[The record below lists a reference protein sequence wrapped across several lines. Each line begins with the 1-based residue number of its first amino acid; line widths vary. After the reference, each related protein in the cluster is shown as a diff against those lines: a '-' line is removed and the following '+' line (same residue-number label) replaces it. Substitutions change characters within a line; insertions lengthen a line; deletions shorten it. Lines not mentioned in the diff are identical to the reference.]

1 MNNKNEKVAK
11 KESINKKSTSSRFQ
25 RAANRANPS
34 RLIKNL
40 FLGFKQKNLYKKPT
54 FWLANLIFVF
64 FSFKLVQFS
73 LFLNQFSVMIPREEG
88 INNLIYLDT
97 NVIKGM
103 KPDVLFKYLDD
114 LEKMKFERQG
124 KRDGSENKKL

>member
-25 RAANRANPS
+25 SAANRVNPS
-34 RLIKNL
+34 RLFKNV
-40 FLGFKQKNLYKKPT
+40 FLSFKQKNLYKKPA

-64 FSFKLVQFS
+64 FSFKMVQFS

-88 INNLIYLDT
+88 INNLIYLDS
-97 NVIKGM
+97 NIIKGM
-103 KPDVLFKYLDD
+103 QPDVLFKYLDN